1 MIHVGRTKDGGAITI
16 RRAWKGSHNIFL
28 RGRFMG
34 IVFDSKLESVV
45 LRLMNN
51 ENARIYD

>member
-1 MIHVGRTKDGGAITI
+1 MIFIGKTKDGGAITI
-16 RRAWKGSHNIFL
+16 RKAWAGSHKVFL

-34 IVFDSKLESVV
+34 IVFDNQLESIV
-45 LRLMNN
+45 LRLKSN